1 MDLEETNNI
10 VTKISS
16 GKVFLIVWGI
26 SIAIMYFLAS
36 RPGNPLVLPGDIY
49 TRKGV
54 NKIYIPLGSSLY
66 LAIILFILLKI
77 FVKI

>member
-1 MDLEETNNI
+1 MDLEETNNV

-16 GKVFLIVWGI
+16 GKVFLIIWGI
-26 SIAIMYFLAS
+26 SIAIMYFIAS
-36 RPGNPLVLPGDIY
+36 KPGNPLVLPGDIY

-66 LAIILFILLKI
+66 LAIILFILVKI

>member
-1 MDLEETNNI
+1 MDLEETNNV